1 MMDTPTH
8 INVSINNSN
17 DDSVD
22 NCVNDCENDRE
33 KLLKPRN
40 NFASY
45 SNEDVNIRFR
55 KDVII

>member
-1 MMDTPTH
+1 MH